1 MRLFN
6 STLKL
11 LFLAA
16 CLVIVSLAPAKDFT
30 ELLILVQDQSGSP
43 VPRASIVIGR
53 IVSKPGAAKVKVKKG
68 RLQLRTSMQGS
79 APLPP
84 MEQGRYM
91 IQVISPG
98 FQTYGS
104 ADLVLEQS
112 EQSLT
117 VILEPPQKQVSV
129 HEKP

>member
-1 MRLFN
+1 MRLFQ
-6 STLKL
+6 STPKL
-11 LFLAA
+11 LLLAA
-16 CLVIVSLAPAKDFT
+16 CLLIVSAASAKDYT
-30 ELLILVQDQSGSP
+30 ELIVLVQDQSGTP

-53 IVSKPGAAKVKVKKG
+53 ITSKPGAEQVKVKKG
-68 RLQLRTSMQGS
+68 RMQLRTSMQGT

-104 ADLVLEQS
+104 ADLVLDQP

-117 VILEPPQKQVSV
+117 ITLEPPKKQVSV

>member
-1 MRLFN
+1 MRLFH
-6 STLKL
+6 STLRPL
-11 LFLAA
+11 LLAA
-16 CLVIVSLAPAKDFT
+16 CLVILPAASAKEYT
-30 ELLILVQDQSGSP
+30 ELVVLVQDGSGAP
-43 VPRASIVIGR
+43 VPRASVVIGR
-53 IVSKPGAAKVKVKKG
+53 IVSKPGDERIKVKKG
-68 RLQLRTSMQGS
+68 RMQLRTSMQGT

-84 MEQGRYM
+84 LEQGRYM

-104 ADLVLEQS
+104 ADLVLDQA

-117 VILEPPQKQVSV
+117 ITLEPPKKQVSV

>member
-16 CLVIVSLAPAKDFT
+16 YLVIVSVAPAKDYT
-30 ELLILVQDQSGSP
+30 ELLVLVQDQSGAP
-43 VPRASIVIGR
+43 VPRASVVIGR
-53 IVSKPGAAKVKVKKG
+53 IVSKPGADKIKVKKG
-68 RLQLRTSMQGS
+68 RLQLRTSMQGT

-84 MEQGRYM
+84 LEQGRYM
-91 IQVISPG
+91 IQVISTG

-104 ADLVLEQS
+104 ADLVLDQA

-117 VILEPPQKQVSV
+117 ITLEPPKKQVSV

>member
-1 MRLFN
+1 MRLLH

-16 CLVIVSLAPAKDFT
+16 CLVIVSVAPAKDYT
-30 ELLILVQDQSGSP
+30 QLLVLVQDESGVP
-43 VPRASIVIGR
+43 IPRASVVIGR
-53 IVSKPGAAKVKVKKG
+53 IVSKPGADRVKVKKG
-68 RLQLRTSMQGS
+68 RMQLRTSMQGT

-104 ADLVLEQS
+104 ADVVLDQA

-117 VILEPPQKQVSV
+117 ITLEPPKRQVSV

>member
-1 MRLFN
+1 MRLFY

-16 CLVIVSLAPAKDFT
+16 CLVVVSAAPAKDLT
-30 ELLILVQDQSGSP
+30 ELLILVQDESGTP
-43 VPRASIVIGR
+43 IPRASVVVGR
-53 IVSKPGAAKVKVKKG
+53 IVSKPGAERLKVRKV
-68 RLQLRTSMQGS
+68 RMQLRTSMQGT

-84 MEQGRYM
+84 LEQGRYV

-104 ADLVLEQS
+104 ADLVLDQT

-117 VILEPPQKQVSV
+117 VTLEPPKKQVSV

>member
-1 MRLFN
+1 MRLFY

-16 CLVIVSLAPAKDFT
+16 CLVVVSAAPAKDLT
-30 ELLILVQDQSGSP
+30 ELLILVQDESGTP
-43 VPRASIVIGR
+43 IPRASVIVGR
-53 IVSKPGAAKVKVKKG
+53 IVSKPGAERLKVRKV
-68 RLQLRTSMQGS
+68 RMQLRTSMQGA

-84 MEQGRYM
+84 LEQGRYV

-104 ADLVLEQS
+104 ADLVLDQT

-117 VILEPPQKQVSV
+117 VTLEPPKKQVSV

>member
-1 MRLFN
+1 MRLFY

-11 LFLAA
+11 LLLAA
-16 CLVIVSLAPAKDFT
+16 SLVIVSGALAKDYT
-30 ELLILVQDQSGSP
+30 ELVILVQDESGTP
-43 VPRASIVIGR
+43 IPRASVVIGR
-53 IVSKPGAAKVKVKKG
+53 IVSKPGAEKLKVKKG
-68 RLQLRTSMQGS
+68 RMQLRTSMQGT

-104 ADLVLEQS
+104 ADLVLDQT

-117 VILEPPQKQVSV
+117 VTLEPPKKQVSV

>member
-1 MRLFN
+1 MRLFH

-16 CLVIVSLAPAKDFT
+16 CLVIVSVAPARDYT
-30 ELLILVQDQSGSP
+30 ELIVLVQDGSGTP
-43 VPRASIVIGR
+43 IPRASVVIGR
-53 IVSKPGAAKVKVKKG
+53 IVSKPGAERVKVKKG
-68 RLQLRTSMQGS
+68 RMQLRTSMQGT

-91 IQVISPG
+91 IQVMSPG

-104 ADLVLEQS
+104 ADLVLDQT

-117 VILEPPQKQVSV
+117 VTLEPPKRQVSV

>member
-1 MRLFN
+1 
-6 STLKL
+6 
-11 LFLAA
+11 
-16 CLVIVSLAPAKDFT
+16 
-30 ELLILVQDQSGSP
+30 
-43 VPRASIVIGR
+43 
-53 IVSKPGAAKVKVKKG
+53 
-68 RLQLRTSMQGS
+68 
-79 APLPP
+79 

-104 ADLVLEQS
+104 ADLVLDQT

-117 VILEPPQKQVSV
+117 ITLEPPKKQVSV

>member
-1 MRLFN
+1 MRLFR
-6 STLKL
+6 STLRP

-16 CLVIVSLAPAKDFT
+16 CLVTVSVASAEDLT
-30 ELLILVQDQSGSP
+30 ELLVLVQDETGAP
-43 VPRASIVIGR
+43 VPRASVVIGR
-53 IVSKPGAAKVKVKKG
+53 IVSKPGAEKTKVKKN
-68 RLQLRTSMQGS
+68 RMQLKTSMQGT

-84 MEQGRYM
+84 IEQGRYM

-104 ADLVLEQS
+104 SDLVLDQTEQT
-112 EQSLT
+112 LT
-117 VILEPPQKQVSV
+117 VTLEPPKKQVSV

>member
-1 MRLFN
+1 MRLLN

-16 CLVIVSLAPAKDFT
+16 CLVIVSVSPAKDYT
-30 ELLILVQDQSGSP
+30 ELLILVQDQSGAP
-43 VPRASIVIGR
+43 VPRASVVIGR
-53 IVSKPGAAKVKVKKG
+53 IVSKPGADRVKVKKG
-68 RLQLRTSMQGS
+68 RMQLRTSMQGT

-104 ADLVLEQS
+104 ADLVLDQT

-117 VILEPPQKQVSV
+117 ITLEPPKKQVSV

>member
-1 MRLFN
+1 MRLLN
-6 STLKL
+6 STLQL

-16 CLVIVSLAPAKDFT
+16 SLVIVSVSPAKDYT
-30 ELLILVQDQSGSP
+30 DLLVLVQDESGEP
-43 VPRASIVIGR
+43 IPRASIVIGR
-53 IVSKPGAAKVKVKKG
+53 IVSKPGADRIKVKKG
-68 RLQLRTSMQGS
+68 RLQLRTSMQGT

-91 IQVISPG
+91 IQVISTG

-104 ADLVLEQS
+104 SDLVLDQA

-117 VILEPPQKQVSV
+117 ITLEPPKKQVSV

>member
-1 MRLFN
+1 MRLFQ
-6 STLKL
+6 STLKPL
-11 LFLAA
+11 LLAA
-16 CLVIVSLAPAKDFT
+16 CLIVVSAASAKDYT
-30 ELLILVQDQSGSP
+30 ELIVLVQDESGTP
-43 VPRASIVIGR
+43 IPRASVVVGR
-53 IVSKPGAAKVKVKKG
+53 IVSKPDAEKVKVKKG
-68 RLQLRTSMQGS
+68 RMQLRTSMQGT

-84 MEQGRYM
+84 LEQGRYM

-104 ADLVLEQS
+104 ADLVLDQA

-117 VILEPPQKQVSV
+117 ITLEPPKEQVSV